1 MINQM
6 LSDLLASITL
16 KVSRSGPV
24 ERVQIFEKIFG
35 YEGIKR
41 TFVRSLASKEPVH
54 LLLVGPPGQAKTMF
68 LKCILETFGEKK
80 HSLL

>member
-6 LSDLLASITL
+6 LLDLLASITL
-16 KVSRSGPV
+16 TASRRPI
-24 ERVQIFEKIFG
+24 ERVQIFEKIFE

-68 LKCILETFGEKK
+68 LKCVLEIFGGGEK